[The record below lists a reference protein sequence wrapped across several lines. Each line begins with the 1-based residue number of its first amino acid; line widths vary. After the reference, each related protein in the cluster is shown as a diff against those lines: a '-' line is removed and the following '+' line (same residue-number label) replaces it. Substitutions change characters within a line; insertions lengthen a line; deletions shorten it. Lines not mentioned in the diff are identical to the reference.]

1 MLEFKP
7 EELEEKIGFSF
18 NDRMLLRSALSHRS
32 YINELKINK
41 YPDYERLEFLGDAV
55 LEVIVSDFLY
65 REHPE
70 MPEGK
75 LSKLRSALVCEP
87 TLADSA
93 GAFDLSDYILV
104 GHGEEEQGSRYRAS
118 IVSDVFE
125 ALIGA
130 IYLDAGFEAAKKHI
144 EKYVLQDMDNK
155 RLFYDSKSILQELCQ
170 KSGDTLE
177 YMIAGESGPDHQKVY
192 TIDVLI
198 NGLKVSEGKGSSKK
212 SAEQQAAYEYLRNR
226 EEKTDFR

>member
-55 LEVIVSDFLY
+55 LELIVSDHLY

-93 GAFDLSDYILV
+93 RAFDLSDYILV

-130 IYLDAGFEAAKKHI
+130 IYLDAGFEAAKKHV

-192 TIDVLI
+192 TVDVLI

-212 SAEQQAAYEYLRNR
+212 NAEQQAAYEYLRNR
-226 EEKTDFR
+226 EE